1 MSIFSSPYWSL
12 VSVEAP
18 LQLKITYTVAVELR
32 REDSRIIDQL
42 LLVRRFSDDL
52 REHFEGKR
60 FHQSIV
66 NYNQKQWQNLTE
78 KLRYPGKAPV

>member
-1 MSIFSSPYWSL
+1 M
-12 VSVEAP
+12 
-18 LQLKITYTVAVELR
+18 KITYTVAVELR

-66 NYNQKQWQNLTE
+66 NYNQKQ
-78 KLRYPGKAPV
+78 